1 MTRCKWWQGGRC
13 SVSGDYQTNS
23 NLHCRERK
31 RSQDMH
37 FHRSQLRS
45 QLLVQLW
52 FYRSLFFSR
61 LLLPQV
67 HTCNP
72 WDLEPSCHLHHKAT
86 CKSQHTQSTR
96 GSCYQ
101 DTSVQH
107 KLCLNSCYL
116 LSFSFLLLS
125 CHMSYSSHACNC
137 NQRAGDQVS
146 TMCSPGQM
154 PQCPVSPVRSAVLPS
169 DERQQHPLAHFAW
182 QASGCRLES
191 LIRISAF
198 IRDHFYL

>member
-1 MTRCKWWQGGRC
+1 MAATRPT
-13 SVSGDYQTNS
+13 VTFTA
-23 NLHCRERK
+23 ERK
-31 RSQDMH
+31 RSQDVH

-67 HTCNP
+67 RTCNP
-72 WDLEPSCHLHHKAT
+72 WDLEPSCHLHHKAR
-86 CKSQHTQSTR
+86 CKSQHTQSAR

-125 CHMSYSSHACNC
+125 CHMSYSSHACSY
-137 NQRAGDQVS
+137 NQRAGVHHVQPRTNAPAPSLPRQV
-146 TMCSPGQM
+146 CG
-154 PQCPVSPVRSAVLPS
+154 
-169 DERQQHPLAHFAW
+169 
-182 QASGCRLES
+182 
-191 LIRISAF
+191 SAF
-198 IRDHFYL
+198 